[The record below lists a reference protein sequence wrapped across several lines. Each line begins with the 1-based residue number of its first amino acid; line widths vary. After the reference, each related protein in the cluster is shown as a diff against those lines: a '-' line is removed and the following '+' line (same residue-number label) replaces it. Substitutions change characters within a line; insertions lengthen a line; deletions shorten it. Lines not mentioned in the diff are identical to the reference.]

1 MTNDG
6 ESGAASV
13 DARTSTIAAFRHGIG
28 RAIGGILAGA
38 GNIVAPAVCLG
49 CHARISAHDAL
60 CAACWQQVSFITPP
74 LCDRLGLPLPFGSGD
89 GPLISAA
96 AAADPPPYDRAR
108 AAAVFDHVVRELIHG
123 FKYTD
128 RHEARRLLAR
138 WMTGAGAELLADA
151 DLIVPV
157 PMTGW
162 RLIRRQFNQAALL
175 SREIAHA
182 SGVTFDPFVLRKTRS
197 TPTQVRLQRPPARGK
212 RRWRLCRTR
221 SREEPHRGPC
231 DRTGR
236 RRDYDRSYGFRLR
249 PGPARGRR
257 PADRCARRGDGRGP
271 AKGRPLRPSAMPS
284 SASAVRQVRT
294 SAISLGAA
302 RALW

>member
-1 MTNDG
+1 MTHSSDS
-6 ESGAASV
+6 ESETLQRRATAYAMLKQGL
-13 DARTSTIAAFRHGIG
+13 G
-28 RAIGGILAGA
+28 RAFGDIIGGA
-38 GNIVAPAVCLG
+38 GNIIAPAVCLG
-49 CHARISAHDAL
+49 CHARISSHDAL

-74 LCDRLGLPLPFGSGD
+74 LCDRLGLPLPFGGGD

-157 PMTGW
+157 PMTRW

-175 SREIAHA
+175 AREIAHA
-182 SGVTFDPFVLRKTRS
+182 SGVTFDPFVLRKTRT
-197 TPTQVRLQRPPARGK
+197 TPTQVGSSARQRAENVAGAFAVPAAA
-212 RRWRLCRTR
+212 
-221 SREEPHRGPC
+221 
-231 DRTGR
+231 
-236 RRDYDRSYGFRLR
+236 R
-249 PGPARGRR
+249 PRV
-257 PADRCARRGDGRGP
+257 ADRAIVLVDDVITTG
-271 AKGRPLRPSAMPS
+271 ATVSAC
-284 SASAVRQVRT
+284 
-294 SAISLGAA
+294 A
-302 RALW
+302 RALRAAGARRVDVLAAAMVADPRRVDL

>member
-1 MTNDG
+1 MTNSSDS
-6 ESGAASV
+6 EPETLQRRA
-13 DARTSTIAAFRHGIG
+13 TAFAMLKQGLG
-28 RAIGGILAGA
+28 RAFGDIIGGAS
-38 GNIVAPAVCLG
+38 NIIAPAVCLG
-49 CHARISAHDAL
+49 CHARISFHDAL

-74 LCDRLGLPLPFGSGD
+74 LCDRLGLPLPFGGGD

-157 PMTGW
+157 PMTRW

-175 SREIAHA
+175 AREIAHA
-182 SGVTFDPFVLRKTRS
+182 SGVTFDPFVLRKTRT
-197 TPTQVRLQRPPARGK
+197 TPTQVGSSARQRAENVAGAFAVPAAA
-212 RRWRLCRTR
+212 
-221 SREEPHRGPC
+221 
-231 DRTGR
+231 
-236 RRDYDRSYGFRLR
+236 R
-249 PGPARGRR
+249 PRV
-257 PADRCARRGDGRGP
+257 ADRAIVLVDDVITTG
-271 AKGRPLRPSAMPS
+271 ATVSAC
-284 SASAVRQVRT
+284 
-294 SAISLGAA
+294 A
-302 RALW
+302 RALRAAGARRVDVLAAAMVADPRRVDL

>member
-1 MTNDG
+1 MTENGD
-6 ESGAASV
+6 SGPATI
-13 DARTSTIAAFRHGIG
+13 DARATTFAVLRLGLG
-28 RAIGGILAGA
+28 RALGGILGGA
-38 GNIVAPAVCLG
+38 GNIIAPAVCLG

-108 AAAVFDHVVRELIHG
+108 AVAVFDNVVRELIHG

-138 WMTGAGAELLADA
+138 WMTGAGAELLLADA

-157 PMTGW
+157 PMTRW

-175 SREIAHA
+175 AREIAHA
-182 SGVTFDPFVLRKTRS
+182 SGVAFDPFALRKTRS
-197 TPTQVRLQRPPARGK
+197 TPTQVGSSARQRAANVAGAFAVPESA
-212 RRWRLCRTR
+212 
-221 SREEPHRGPC
+221 
-231 DRTGR
+231 R
-236 RRDYDRSYGFRLR
+236 RRV
-249 PGPARGRR
+249 
-257 PADRCARRGDGRGP
+257 ADRAIVLVDDVITTG
-271 AKGRPLRPSAMPS
+271 ATVSAC
-284 SASAVRQVRT
+284 
-294 SAISLGAA
+294 A
-302 RALW
+302 RALRAAGARRIDVLAAAMVADPRRVDL